1 MVDKSTAGPGQEA
14 DQDFLA
20 RYDPAP
26 FERPSVTVDVVILTV
41 LAGELRCLLVQRD
54 EPPQQGRWALPGGFV
69 GLSESL
75 DQAAG
80 RVLAAKAGLRGA
92 YLEQLY
98 TFGDPARDPR
108 TRVITVAYMALVD
121 AGRVDAAQRARPGE
135 LTLASMVVPWTGEQG
150 GPVTVRAGAGELPL
164 AFDHAEIL
172 GLAVQRMRGKLSYA
186 PVGYELLPPH
196 FTLRQLQDIH
206 EAILGAD
213 LNKDSFRRRRLA
225 GGQLSATG
233 KREANVAYRPAE
245 LYRFRRARPSR
256 SHEENTD
263 G

>member
-1 MVDKSTAGPGQEA
+1 MYMADKPAPRELGRAA
-14 DQDFLA
+14 DRDFPA
-20 RYDPAP
+20 SYDPDR

-41 LAGELRCLLVQRD
+41 LAGQLRCLLVQRD

-69 GLSESL
+69 GPRESL

-80 RVLAAKAGLRGA
+80 RVLAARAGLRGA

-121 AGRVDAAQRARPGE
+121 AGRVAAAQRARPGE
-135 LTLASMVVPWTGEQG
+135 LTLASLVVPWTGESG
-150 GPVTVRAGAGELPL
+150 GPVTAQAGPGELLL
-164 AFDHAEIL
+164 AFDHAGIL

-186 PVGYELLPPH
+186 PVGYELLPRH
-196 FTLRQLQDIH
+196 FTLHPD
-206 EAILGAD
+206 
-213 LNKDSFRRRRLA
+213 
-225 GGQLSATG
+225 
-233 KREANVAYRPAE
+233 
-245 LYRFRRARPSR
+245 
-256 SHEENTD
+256 D